1 MESGNLERI
10 LNESKSL
17 PWRLL
22 EINDQTFLF
31 KLITNYNYYCFLLTD
46 LSVIY
51 YEHLSENEI
60 EKKCSEMNAGLEM
73 SLNRILLQLKKTL
86 DGLEN
91 KAVNNLTMV
100 QENNIILIKTET
112 IVAGIPFFWTYTLK
126 ECDKIQIKDHLLMPI
141 LVMFAE
147 LQQRQALLFS
157 IIKKKDLEIEDYKD
171 QGNKLSRKY
180 LETKVF
186 DINQFLQE
194 RSNSEVLE
202 ESIEES
208 IKNVFNK
215 ENDQFYTSVVT
226 AFTKLDERA
235 AYRQNEMETRASD
248 ENSTNEIL
256 SHTESEEEQ
265 KQKEKDL
272 EILKRKE
279 LEKKLHSNFK
289 QSSVLNKCNYALVIF

>member
-31 KLITNYNYYCFLLTD
+31 KLITSYNYYCFLLTD

-157 IIKKKDLEIEDYKD
+157 IIKKKDLEIEDYKG

-279 LEKKLHSNFK
+279 LEKKLHSK
-289 QSSVLNKCNYALVIF
+289 PKNKKKKINL

>member
-279 LEKKLHSNFK
+279 LEKKLHSK
-289 QSSVLNKCNYALVIF
+289 PKNKKKKINL

>member
-1 MESGNLERI
+1 
-10 LNESKSL
+10 
-17 PWRLL
+17 
-22 EINDQTFLF
+22 
-31 KLITNYNYYCFLLTD
+31 
-46 LSVIY
+46 
-51 YEHLSENEI
+51 
-60 EKKCSEMNAGLEM
+60 MNAGLEM

-235 AYRQNEMETRASD
+235 AHRQNEMETRASD

-279 LEKKLHSNFK
+279 LEKKLHSK
-289 QSSVLNKCNYALVIF
+289 PKNKKKKINL

>member
-235 AYRQNEMETRASD
+235 AHRQNEMETRASD

-279 LEKKLHSNFK
+279 LEKKLHSK
-289 QSSVLNKCNYALVIF
+289 PKNKKKKINL

>member
-194 RSNSEVLE
+194 RNNSEVLE

-279 LEKKLHSNFK
+279 LEKKLHSK
-289 QSSVLNKCNYALVIF
+289 PKNKKKKINL

>member
-1 MESGNLERI
+1 MASDNLERI

-31 KLITNYNYYCFLLTD
+31 KIITNHNYYCFLLTD
-46 LSVIY
+46 LNVIY

-141 LVMFAE
+141 LAMFAE
-147 LQQRQALLFS
+147 LQQRQAALLS

-208 IKNVFNK
+208 IRNIFNK

-226 AFTKLDERA
+226 AFTKVNERVA
-235 AYRQNEMETRASD
+235 CRQNETETRASD

-256 SHTESEEEQ
+256 SHTESKEEQ
-265 KQKEKDL
+265 KQKEKEL
-272 EILKRKE
+272 EILKRRE
-279 LEKKLHSNFK
+279 LEKKLHSK
-289 QSSVLNKCNYALVIF
+289 PKNKKKKINL

>member
-31 KLITNYNYYCFLLTD
+31 KLITSYNYYCFLLTD

-226 AFTKLDERA
+226 AFTKRDERA

-279 LEKKLHSNFK
+279 LEKKLHSK
-289 QSSVLNKCNYALVIF
+289 PKNKKKKINL

>member
-31 KLITNYNYYCFLLTD
+31 KLITSYNYYCFLLTD

-279 LEKKLHSNFK
+279 LEKKLHSK
-289 QSSVLNKCNYALVIF
+289 PKNKKKKINL